1 MTISNL
7 YTTQISH
14 LDDGYHELMLPL
26 KKLPANFNLTL
37 KETIICSTHRGYIA
51 LSGPE
56 VIKFLQGQVTCD
68 VSQVNHNSV
77 VKGAHCSPSGTVIF
91 TFSAHSSLNGDI
103 ILEINLSMI
112 EIAIKSLQKYS
123 KFFKLEVQ
131 DVSEKFCSFFI
142 AGPKIQT
149 VLHALFDLVPTKKGG
164 RCENN
169 IGWLSCIEKGQY
181 SFTCAQSLNF
191 AVLKSLKDLTFVDK
205 NFADLLTL
213 RTGYSEVT
221 KATTERF
228 IPQMLNLDSQGFI
241 SFKKGCY
248 TGQEVI
254 ARTHYRGSVKR
265 RIRALRCSLQSLPE
279 PGSKIFSS
287 SKKLLGHVTAAA
299 WVTRK
304 EVEMLAVIPITC
316 EEFNNLQIADDTLI
330 HASEIPIEH

>member
-1 MTISNL
+1 MIISRL

-14 LDDGYHELMLPL
+14 LDDGYRELMLPL
-26 KKLPANFNLTL
+26 QRLPANFNLTL
-37 KETIICSTHRGYIA
+37 KKTIICSKQRGYIA

-68 VSQVNHNSV
+68 ISQVNNQSV

-91 TFSAHSSLNGDI
+91 TFSAHRSSNGDI
-103 ILEINLSMI
+103 ILETNLSMI

-123 KFFKLEVQ
+123 KFFKLKVQ

-142 AGPKIQT
+142 AGPKVQT
-149 VLHALFDLVPTKKGG
+149 VLHTLFDSVPTTKGG
-164 RCENN
+164 RCENS
-169 IGWLSCIEKGQY
+169 IGWLNFIEEGQY
-181 SFTCAQSLNF
+181 SFTCTQGLNF
-191 AVLKSLKDLTFVDK
+191 AGLQSLRGLTFVDK

-213 RTGYSEVT
+213 RTGFSEVT
-221 KATTERF
+221 KATSERF

-265 RIRALRCSLQSLPE
+265 RIRAFRCSLQSLPE
-279 PGSKIFSS
+279 PGSKISS
-287 SKKLLGHVTAAA
+287 CSNKLLGHVTAAA
-299 WVTRK
+299 WVNRK
-304 EVEMLAVIPITC
+304 EVEMLAVISITC
-316 EEFNNLQIADDTLI
+316 KDFNNLQIADETLI
-330 HASEIPIEH
+330 HVSEIPIEH